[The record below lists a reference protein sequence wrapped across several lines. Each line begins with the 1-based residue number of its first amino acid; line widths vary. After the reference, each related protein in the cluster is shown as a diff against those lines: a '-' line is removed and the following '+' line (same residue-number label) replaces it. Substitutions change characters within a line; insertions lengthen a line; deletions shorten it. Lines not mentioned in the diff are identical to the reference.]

1 MDGIKRAMNREAV
14 LSARHGGSLS
24 TARCALR
31 VLALLEGRPE
41 GVRADEVATVIGKSR
56 STAYDLL
63 NAICDEGFAAHDP
76 HRGVYHAR
84 AAAPV
89 PPGSGRAAEGG
100 ERSLAALADE
110 VFARTH
116 KRSYVGVLRN
126 GAIEIVEVRGKQ
138 GMARQPGLG
147 DRISDLAH
155 ATAMGKV
162 VLSLLKQPAADRYLS
177 YNLRQVA
184 PATVCDPA
192 LLREQLAQ
200 TRRQGYAVDVEE
212 LAEGFCCIAAP
223 VFGAD
228 SKLRAIVGISMTPQA
243 FETCRDDL
251 AETLCDVAATKLMAP
266 LRPPVPATLEEV
278 PVS

>member
-84 AAAPV
+84 EAAPV
-89 PPGSGRAAEGG
+89 PPGAPESGAELT
-100 ERSLAALADE
+100 LASLADE

-162 VLSLLKQPAADRYLS
+162 VLSLLKQPAVDRYLS

-184 PATVCDPA
+184 PATVCDPV
-192 LLREQLAQ
+192 LLRQQLAE
-200 TRRQGYAVDVEE
+200 TRQQGYAVDVEE

-223 VFGAD
+223 VFGGD

-243 FETCRDDL
+243 FETCRDEL
-251 AETLCDVAATKLMAP
+251 AEVLCDVAGTS
-266 LRPPVPATLEEV
+266 VPATLEEV